1 MPSIDVFNRSD
12 NFKKRNQHDFLN
24 VSERIFFRGSG
35 NNFMIYIFIPQNVF
49 DYLITTPTFLS
60 SDVDFRLDVL
70 SRLQKKEKI
79 QEVNLVENASSL

>member
-1 MPSIDVFNRSD
+1 M
-12 NFKKRNQHDFLN
+12 FLKEYS
-24 VSERIFFRGSG
+24 SEETGII
-35 NNFMIYIFIPQNVF
+35 FMIYIFIPQNVF